1 MLVPPQ
7 DESHARKRAPK
18 ASQRHSQSVLL
29 IEDDAWIRTFL
40 RDVLSDEG
48 FVVIEAADGKTGLN
62 LAFEHCPDIVLL
74 DLAMPEFTG
83 MDVLHGLQRMQRTR
97 TIPVIVLSAYAAVL
111 APADASAVASV
122 LAKPTDIPVLL
133 EAIRDA
139 VESGAAKL
147 RSVTKT

>member
-1 MLVPPQ
+1 
-7 DESHARKRAPK
+7 
-18 ASQRHSQSVLL
+18 
-29 IEDDAWIRTFL
+29 
-40 RDVLSDEG
+40 
-48 FVVIEAADGKTGLN
+48 
-62 LAFEHCPDIVLL
+62 
-74 DLAMPEFTG
+74 
-83 MDVLHGLQRMQRTR
+83 
-97 TIPVIVLSAYAAVL
+97 VIVLSAYAAVL